1 MEAKANTPKAG
12 VAGRKWIQ
20 ILHVAKRECG
30 LDDASYRALLFG
42 AAGVDSARDIKT
54 WQQYN
59 AVLKAFAKLGF
70 KVTAGKAAQS
80 GLKKTAPQNGRN
92 GDWISARQEYYIRGL
107 WDLAS
112 RAKDEASLQA
122 MLQRIAGVTQIEWIS
137 KEKAT
142 KVILALRDIA
152 KKAGFNPDRPPHPQS
167 EGAKQ

>member
-1 MEAKANTPKAG
+1 MAQTIGTAQ
-12 VAGRKWIQ
+12 RKWIQ
-20 ILHVAKRECG
+20 ILHIAKSELS
-30 LDDASYRALLFG
+30 LDDAAYRAVLYG
-42 AAGVDSARDIKT
+42 AAGVQSARDIKT

-59 AVLKAFAKLGF
+59 DVLKAFAKLGF
-70 KVTAGKAAQS
+70 KVNASKAAQS
-80 GLKKTAPQNGRN
+80 GLKKTAPQTGRN

-112 RAKDEASLQA
+112 RAKDESSLQA

-137 KEKAT
+137 KAHAT

-167 EGAKQ
+167 EGTKQ

>member
-1 MEAKANTPKAG
+1 MAQTIGTAQ
-12 VAGRKWIQ
+12 RKWIQ
-20 ILHVAKRECG
+20 ILHVAKKELS
-30 LDDASYRALLFG
+30 LDDAAYRAVLYG

-70 KVTAGKAAQS
+70 KVKAGKAAQS
-80 GLKKTAPQNGRN
+80 GLKKTAPQTGRN

-122 MLQRIAGVTQIEWIS
+122 MLQRIAGVKYIQWIS
-137 KEKAT
+137 KDNAT

-152 KKAGFNPDRPPHPQS
+152 KKAGYNPDAP
-167 EGAKQ
+167 AKARMKEK

>member
-1 MEAKANTPKAG
+1 MAQTIG
-12 VAGRKWIQ
+12 TTQRKWIQ
-20 ILHVAKRECG
+20 ILHVAKKELS
-30 LDDASYRALLFG
+30 LDDAAYRAVLYG
-42 AAGVDSARDIKT
+42 AAGVNSARDIKT

-59 AVLKAFAKLGF
+59 DVLKAFANLGF

-80 GLKKTAPQNGRN
+80 GLKKTAPQNCRN

-112 RAKDEASLQA
+112 RAKDESSLQA
-122 MLQRIAGVTQIEWIS
+122 MLERIAGVTQIEWIS
-137 KEKAT
+137 KAHAT

-167 EGAKQ
+167 EGTKQ

>member
-1 MEAKANTPKAG
+1 MAQTIETAQ
-12 VAGRKWIQ
+12 RKWIQ
-20 ILHVAKRECG
+20 ILHIAKSELS
-30 LDDASYRALLFG
+30 LDDAAYRAVLYG

-59 AVLKAFAKLGF
+59 DVLKAFANLGF
-70 KVTAGKAAQS
+70 KVKAGKATQS

-142 KVILALRDIA
+142 KVILALRVIA
-152 KKAGFNPDRPPHPQS
+152 KKAGFNPDRPPQPQS

>member
-1 MEAKANTPKAG
+1 MAQTIG
-12 VAGRKWIQ
+12 TTQRKWIQ
-20 ILHVAKRECG
+20 ILHVAKKELS
-30 LDDASYRALLFG
+30 LDDAAYRAVLYG
-42 AAGVDSARDIKT
+42 AAGVNSARDIKT

-59 AVLKAFAKLGF
+59 DVLKAFANLGF

-112 RAKDEASLQA
+112 RAKDESSLQA
-122 MLQRIAGVTQIEWIS
+122 MLERIAGVTQIEWIS
-137 KEKAT
+137 KAHAT

-167 EGAKQ
+167 EGTKQ

>member
-1 MEAKANTPKAG
+1 MAQTIGTAQ
-12 VAGRKWIQ
+12 RKWIQ
-20 ILHVAKRECG
+20 ILHVAKKELS
-30 LDDASYRALLFG
+30 LDDVAYRAVLYG

-59 AVLKAFAKLGF
+59 DVLKAFANLGF
-70 KVTAGKAAQS
+70 KVKAGKSAQT
-80 GLKKTAPQNGRN
+80 GLKKTAPQTGRS

-122 MLQRIAGVTQIEWIS
+122 MLQRIAGVKYIQWIS
-137 KEKAT
+137 KDNAT

-152 KKAGFNPDRPPHPQS
+152 KKAGYNPDAP
-167 EGAKQ
+167 AKAGMKEK

>member
-1 MEAKANTPKAG
+1 MEAKTNTPKAG

-20 ILHVAKRECG
+20 ILHVAKRECS

-42 AAGVDSARDIKT
+42 AAGVQSARDIKT

-59 AVLKAFAKLGF
+59 AVLKAFANVGF
-70 KVTAGKAAQS
+70 KVKAGKAAQS
-80 GLKKTAPQNGRN
+80 GLKKTAPQTGRN
-92 GDWISARQEYYIRGL
+92 SDWISARQEYYIRGL

-112 RAKDEASLQA
+112 RAKDTASLQA
-122 MLQRIAGVTQIEWIS
+122 MLERIAGVTQIEWIS
-137 KEKAT
+137 KAHAT

-152 KKAGFNPDRPPHPQS
+152 KKAGFNPDRPPHLQS

>member
-1 MEAKANTPKAG
+1 MAQTIGTAQ
-12 VAGRKWIQ
+12 RKWIQ
-20 ILHVAKRECG
+20 ILHVAKKELS
-30 LDDASYRALLFG
+30 LDDAAYRAVLYG

-80 GLKKTAPQNGRN
+80 GLKKTAPQTGRS

-122 MLQRIAGVTQIEWIS
+122 MLQRIAGVKYIQWIS
-137 KEKAT
+137 KDNAT

-152 KKAGFNPDRPPHPQS
+152 KKAGYNPDAP
-167 EGAKQ
+167 AKAGMKEK

>member
-1 MEAKANTPKAG
+1 MAQTIGTAQ
-12 VAGRKWIQ
+12 RKWIQ
-20 ILHVAKRECG
+20 ILHIAKSELS
-30 LDDASYRALLFG
+30 LDDASYRAVLYG

-59 AVLKAFAKLGF
+59 DVLKAFANLGF
-70 KVTAGKAAQS
+70 KVKAGKSAQT
-80 GLKKTAPQNGRN
+80 GLKKTAPQTGRS

-167 EGAKQ
+167 EGTKQ

>member
-1 MEAKANTPKAG
+1 MEAKTLVIGAAQ
-12 VAGRKWIQ
+12 RKWIQ
-20 ILHVAKRECG
+20 ILHVAKRECS
-30 LDDASYRALLFG
+30 LDDQSYRSLLYG
-42 AAGVDSARDIKT
+42 AAGVRSSSEIKT
-54 WQQYN
+54 WEQYN
-59 AVLKAFAKLGF
+59 SVLKAFARLGF
-70 KVTAGKAAQS
+70 KVKSGKSAKT

-122 MLQRIAGVTQIEWIS
+122 MLQRIAGVTHIEWIS

-167 EGAKQ
+167 EGATQ

>member
-1 MEAKANTPKAG
+1 MEAKTNTPKAG

-20 ILHVAKRECG
+20 ILHVAKRECS

-42 AAGVDSARDIKT
+42 AAGVQSARDIKT

-59 AVLKAFAKLGF
+59 AVLKAFANVGF

-80 GLKKTAPQNGRN
+80 GLKKTAPQTGRN
-92 GDWISARQEYYIRGL
+92 SDWISARQEYYIRGL

-112 RAKDEASLQA
+112 RAKDESSLQA

-137 KEKAT
+137 KAHAT

-167 EGAKQ
+167 EGTKQ

>member
-1 MEAKANTPKAG
+1 MAQTIGTAQ
-12 VAGRKWIQ
+12 RKWIQ
-20 ILHVAKRECG
+20 ILHIAKSELS
-30 LDDASYRALLFG
+30 LDDAAYRAVLYG

-59 AVLKAFAKLGF
+59 AVLKAFANLGF
-70 KVTAGKAAQS
+70 KVKAGKAAQT
-80 GLKKTAPQNGRN
+80 GLKKTAPQTGRS

-137 KEKAT
+137 KAHAT

-167 EGAKQ
+167 EGTKQ

>member
-1 MEAKANTPKAG
+1 MEAKTSVIGAAQ
-12 VAGRKWIQ
+12 RKWIQ

-59 AVLKAFAKLGF
+59 DVLKAFANLGF
-70 KVTAGKAAQS
+70 KVKAGKSAQT
-80 GLKKTAPQNGRN
+80 GLKKTAPQTGRS

-167 EGAKQ
+167 EGTKQ

>member
-1 MEAKANTPKAG
+1 MAQTIGTAQ
-12 VAGRKWIQ
+12 RKWIQ
-20 ILHVAKRECG
+20 ILHVAKKELS
-30 LDDASYRALLFG
+30 LDDAAYRAVLYG

-59 AVLKAFAKLGF
+59 AVLKAFVKLGF
-70 KVTAGKAAQS
+70 KVKAGKSAQT
-80 GLKKTAPQNGRN
+80 GLKKTAPQAGRS

-112 RAKDEASLQA
+112 RAKDESSLQA
-122 MLQRIAGVTQIEWIS
+122 MLQRIAGVTHIEWIS

>member
-1 MEAKANTPKAG
+1 MAQTIG
-12 VAGRKWIQ
+12 TTQRKWIQ
-20 ILHVAKRECG
+20 ILHVAKKELS
-30 LDDASYRALLFG
+30 LDDAAYRAVLYG

-59 AVLKAFAKLGF
+59 DVLKAFANLGF
-70 KVTAGKAAQS
+70 KVKAGKSAQT
-80 GLKKTAPQNGRN
+80 GLKKTAPQTGRS

-122 MLQRIAGVTQIEWIS
+122 MLQRIAGVKYIQWIS
-137 KEKAT
+137 KDNAT

-152 KKAGFNPDRPPHPQS
+152 KKAGYNPDAP
-167 EGAKQ
+167 AKAGMKEK

>member
-1 MEAKANTPKAG
+1 MAQTIGTAQ
-12 VAGRKWIQ
+12 RKWIQ
-20 ILHVAKRECG
+20 ILHVAKKELS
-30 LDDASYRALLFG
+30 LDDAAYRAVLYG

-59 AVLKAFAKLGF
+59 DVLKAFANLGF
-70 KVTAGKAAQS
+70 KVKAGKSAQT
-80 GLKKTAPQNGRN
+80 GLKKTAPQTGRS

-122 MLQRIAGVTQIEWIS
+122 MLQRIAGVKYIQWIS
-137 KEKAT
+137 KDNAT

-152 KKAGFNPDRPPHPQS
+152 KKAGYNPDAP
-167 EGAKQ
+167 AKAGMKEK

>member
-1 MEAKANTPKAG
+1 MAQTIGTAQ
-12 VAGRKWIQ
+12 RKWIQ
-20 ILHVAKRECG
+20 ILHIAKSELS
-30 LDDASYRALLFG
+30 LDDAAYRAVLYG

-59 AVLKAFAKLGF
+59 AVLKAFAKFGF
-70 KVTAGKAAQS
+70 KVKAGKAAQS
-80 GLKKTAPQNGRN
+80 GLKKTAPQNDRN

-122 MLQRIAGVTQIEWIS
+122 MLQRIAGITHIEWIS

>member
-1 MEAKANTPKAG
+1 MAQTIGTAQ
-12 VAGRKWIQ
+12 RKWIQ
-20 ILHVAKRECG
+20 ILHIAKSELS
-30 LDDASYRALLFG
+30 LDDAAYRAVLYG

-70 KVTAGKAAQS
+70 KVKAGKSAQT
-80 GLKKTAPQNGRN
+80 GLKKTAPQTGRS

-122 MLQRIAGVTQIEWIS
+122 MLQRIAGVKYIQWIS
-137 KEKAT
+137 KDNAT

-152 KKAGFNPDRPPHPQS
+152 KKAGYNPDAPTKAGMK
-167 EGAKQ
+167 EK

>member
-1 MEAKANTPKAG
+1 MAQTIGTAQ
-12 VAGRKWIQ
+12 RKWIQ
-20 ILHVAKRECG
+20 ILHIAKSELS
-30 LDDASYRALLFG
+30 LDDAAYRAVLYG

-59 AVLKAFAKLGF
+59 DVLKAFANLGF
-70 KVTAGKAAQS
+70 KVKAGKSAQT
-80 GLKKTAPQNGRN
+80 GLKKTAPQTGRS

-122 MLQRIAGVTQIEWIS
+122 MLQRIAGVKYIQWIS
-137 KEKAT
+137 KDNAT

-152 KKAGFNPDRPPHPQS
+152 KKAGYNPDAP
-167 EGAKQ
+167 AKAGMKEK

>member
-1 MEAKANTPKAG
+1 MAQTIGTAQ
-12 VAGRKWIQ
+12 RKWIQ
-20 ILHVAKRECG
+20 ILHIAKSELS
-30 LDDASYRALLFG
+30 LDDAAYRAVLYG

-59 AVLKAFAKLGF
+59 AVLKAFANLGF
-70 KVTAGKAAQS
+70 KVKAGKAAQT
-80 GLKKTAPQNGRN
+80 GLKKTAPQTGRS

-137 KEKAT
+137 KAHAT
-142 KVILALRDIA
+142 KVILTLRDIA

-167 EGAKQ
+167 EGTKQ